1 MDHLYEGWIRPLI
14 FRKGFPFHG
23 DAEKAHDVSFLAL
36 RALAKARPLAALLQR
51 FNLQTGNVPAQKPI
65 ELFGLKFPNRV
76 GLAAGL
82 DKQARMWTA
91 AGALGFGHVEIGT
104 VTRHS
109 QGGNAKPRIFRFPEQ
124 EAAVNSMGFPNDGA
138 EEIARRLAAAA
149 PKKGARVCPLGVN
162 IGKSK
167 VTLMENA
174 AEDYLCSF
182 RLLAP
187 HADYVVI
194 NVSCPNIPNLREL
207 HERSRL
213 IELLSAL
220 QSENRALSEKS
231 GEKPLPLL
239 LKISPDLSFPQIDD
253 VISVV
258 EETGFAGLIAT
269 NTTTSRPDCLKD
281 APSAGGLSGAPLM
294 RRALDVVRYV
304 VRATDGRLPV
314 IGCGG
319 ICSGEA
325 ADQFFAAGA
334 SLIQIYTGMV
344 YRGPFFGRELARAY
358 AWSQTN
364 WPGAV
369 W

>member
-1 MDHLYEGWIRPLI
+1 MDYLYENWIRPIL

-23 DAEKAHDVSFLAL
+23 DVEKAHELGYLAL
-36 RALAKARPLAALLQR
+36 RGFAAAKPLSALMRR
-51 FNLQTGNVPAQKPI
+51 FNLTARNVPEQKPV

-76 GLAAGL
+76 GLAAGF

-91 AGALGFGHVEIGT
+91 AGALGFGHVEVGT
-104 VTRHS
+104 VTFHS
-109 QGGNAKPRIFRFPEQ
+109 QGGNEKPRIFRFPEQ
-124 EAAVNSMGFPNDGA
+124 EAAINSMGFPNDGA
-138 EEIARRLAAAA
+138 EEIARRLASG

-174 AEDYLCSF
+174 AEDYLNTF
-182 RLLAP
+182 RLVAP
-187 HADYVVI
+187 HADYVVV
-194 NVSCPNIPNLREL
+194 NVSCPNVPNLREL

-213 IELLSAL
+213 VELLGAL
-220 QSENRALSEKS
+220 RRENRELAART

-239 LKISPDLSFPQIDD
+239 LKISPDLTFPQIDD
-253 VISVV
+253 VLSVV
-258 EETGFAGLIAT
+258 AETEFSGIIAT
-269 NTTTSRPDCLKD
+269 NTTTSRPAALKD
-281 APSAGGLSGAPLM
+281 APQKGGLSGAPLA
-294 RRALDVVRYV
+294 RLSLDVVRYV
-304 VRATDGRLPV
+304 VRATDGKLPV

-319 ICSGEA
+319 ICSGED
-325 ADQFFAAGA
+325 ADRFFAEGA
-334 SLIQIYTGMV
+334 ALVQVYTGLV
-344 YRGPFFGRELARAY
+344 YRGPLFGRDVARAY

>member
-1 MDHLYEGWIRPLI
+1 MDYLYENFVRPIL
-14 FRKGFPFHG
+14 FRKGFPFRG
-23 DAEKAHDVSFLAL
+23 DVEKAHDAGAFCL
-36 RALAKARPLAALLQR
+36 RALAKAGPLPALLRR
-51 FNLQTGNVPAQKPI
+51 FNLHAPNVPAQKPA

-76 GLAAGL
+76 GLSAGF
-82 DKQARMWTA
+82 DKQALFWTA
-91 AGALGFGHVEIGT
+91 AGALGFGHVEVGT

-109 QGGNAKPRIFRFPEQ
+109 QGGNEKPRIFRFPKQ

-138 EEIARRLAAAA
+138 EEIARRLARC

-174 AEDYLCSF
+174 VEDYLASF
-182 RLLAP
+182 RMLAP
-187 HADYVVI
+187 HADFVVV
-194 NVSCPNIPNLREL
+194 NVSCPNVPNLRTL

-213 IELLSAL
+213 AELLGAL
-220 QSENRALSEKS
+220 QNENRALSGSS

-239 LKISPDLSFPQIDD
+239 LKISPDLTFPQIDD
-253 VISVV
+253 VLSVV
-258 EETGFAGLIAT
+258 EETGLAGLVAT
-269 NTTTSRPDCLKD
+269 NTTTARPAELAAE
-281 APSAGGLSGAPLM
+281 APEKGGLSGTPLM

-314 IGCGG
+314 VGCGG

-325 ADQFFAAGA
+325 ADQFFAEGA
-334 SLIQIYTGMV
+334 SLIQIFTGMV

-364 WPGAV
+364 WPGAI